1 MKIKLTE
8 SQYYRIL
15 KEEGITQTPQEQ
27 LDMFDYEEDKIKSSS
42 MPRKKIKMWLEYLEN
57 KYPNLTFR
65 FQYGNDT
72 LIAQAKI
79 KN

>member
-1 MKIKLTE
+1 MRIKLTE

-27 LDMFDYEEDKIKSSS
+27 LDMFDYEEDKTKSAFI
-42 MPRKKIKMWLEYLEN
+42 PKKVVKKWLEYLQN
-57 KYPNLTFR
+57 KYPDLKFR
-65 FQYGNDT
+65 FQYGNDV
-72 LIAQAKI
+72 LIAKAEI

>member
-1 MKIKLTE
+1 MRIKLTE

-15 KEEGITQTPQEQ
+15 KEQGITQTPQEQ
-27 LDMFDYEEDKIKSSS
+27 LDMFDYEEDKVKSSF
-42 MPRKKIKMWLEYLEN
+42 MPKKSVKKWLEVLQN
-57 KYPNLTFR
+57 KYPDLAFR

-72 LIAQAKI
+72 LIAQARI